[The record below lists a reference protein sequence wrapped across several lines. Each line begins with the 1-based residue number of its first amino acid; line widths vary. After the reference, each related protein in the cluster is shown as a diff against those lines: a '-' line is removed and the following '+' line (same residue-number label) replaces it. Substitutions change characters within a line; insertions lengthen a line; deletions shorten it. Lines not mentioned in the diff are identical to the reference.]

1 MRIVIDSDTV
11 LVATDSDTVRVVT
24 DSDTV
29 RVATDSDTVRINLS
43 ARPSGI
49 LTLFSINN
57 RDSQV

>member
-11 LVATDSDTVRVVT
+11 LVAT